1 MSHVLN
7 LFAFILLLIGMWL
20 LHRTHCFAMCL
31 WVCATFWSETIQTS
45 NVIFGQDRKLSEKEI
60 ITKTKPEDW
69 PKCAWNQIEDNM
81 EPESSCNISICY
93 DLLPVLN
100 ISRNF
105 NFICMLDLLVTF
117 PCNHI
122 LFFFIMSGKRTSTD
136 VVTLID
142 FLQKPKP

>member
-1 MSHVLN
+1 MTCIHASQMFIYLWEWDFADIFCQHSVMSHVLN
-7 LFAFILLLIGMWL
+7 LFAFILLLIGVWL

-81 EPESSCNISICY
+81 EPESSCKISICY

-105 NFICMLDLLVTF
+105 YLHV
-117 PCNHI
+117 
-122 LFFFIMSGKRTSTD
+122 R
-136 VVTLID
+136 LISYIP
-142 FLQKPKP
+142 L